1 MGKQSIEEIKDIEGI
16 KDLNRKAEALKA
28 EFRDMNKSISTA
40 LEHIQ
45 TIGKQTKSEDR
56 QAINEA
62 LYSLSV
68 INTQGSDAEVLN
80 TFLEGCSDEFDW

>member
-1 MGKQSIEEIKDIEGI
+1 MAKENIQGVKDIEEV
-16 KDLNRKAEALKA
+16 KELNRKAEALKA
-28 EFRDMNKSISTA
+28 EFRDMNKSIGTA

-45 TIGKQTKSEDR
+45 AVGRQTKSQDR

-68 INTQGSDAEVLN
+68 FITQDSDAEVLN
-80 TFLEGCSDEFDW
+80 TFLEGCSDGFDW

>member
-1 MGKQSIEEIKDIEGI
+1 MTKESIKEIQDIEEV

-45 TIGKQTKSEDR
+45 AIGRQTKSEDR

-68 INTQGSDAEVLN
+68 INIQVSDAETLN
-80 TFLEGCSDEFDW
+80 TFFEGCSDEFEW

>member
-1 MGKQSIEEIKDIEGI
+1 MGKQSIEKIKDIKEV

-28 EFRDMNKSISTA
+28 EFREINKSISTA

-45 TIGKQTKSEDR
+45 AIGRQAKCEDR

-62 LYSLSV
+62 LCSLSA
-68 INTQGSDAEVLN
+68 IDMQDSDAEILN
-80 TFLEGCSDEFDW
+80 TFFDGCSDELDW

>member
-1 MGKQSIEEIKDIEGI
+1 MGKQSIEKIKDIKEV

-40 LEHIQ
+40 LGHIQ
-45 TIGKQTKSEDR
+45 AIGKQTKSEDR

-62 LYSLSV
+62 LYLLS
-68 INTQGSDAEVLN
+68 IISTQDSDAEVLKA
-80 TFLEGCSDEFDW
+80 FLEGCSDGFDW